1 MIAEYIST
9 HLNNYDKYMKENGAD
24 IRKVLND
31 IKKEKKVYDE
41 IVHNKDRKYEKY
53 IELMSMNNKELGK
66 KIEFIFRTSSLIR
79 NYVFDKKNNVEESQI
94 FEEFVKI
101 NEDIKTKTKNE
112 K

>member
-41 IVHNKDRKYEKY
+41 LVHDKDRKYEKY
-53 IELMSMNNKELGK
+53 IELMSTNNKELGK
-66 KIEFIFRTSSLIR
+66 KIEFIFGTSSLIR

-101 NEDIKTKTKNE
+101 NEDIKTKK
-112 K
+112 